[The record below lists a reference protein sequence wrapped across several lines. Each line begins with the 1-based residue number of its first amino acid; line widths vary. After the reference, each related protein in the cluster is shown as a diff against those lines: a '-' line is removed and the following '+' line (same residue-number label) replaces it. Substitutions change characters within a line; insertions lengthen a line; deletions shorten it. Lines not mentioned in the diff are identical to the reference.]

1 MKYTAY
7 GSQQPTVRVSYRGD
21 RACVR
26 LTGDYTPP
34 DPRDE
39 QSSGSWLEVY
49 GEFDAVETPAEADIL
64 ADFDAWWG
72 RCAAWESEEAVPDPA
87 LELIAVRRELSELRE
102 VVDIM
107 LTGGGAT

>member
-1 MKYTAY
+1 MEYTAY
-7 GSQQPTVRVSYRGD
+7 GAQQPAVRVSYRGD

-26 LTGDYTPP
+26 MTGEYAPP
-34 DPRDE
+34 VDE
-39 QSSGSWLEVY
+39 ESSGSWPEAY

>member
-1 MKYTAY
+1 MEYTAY

-26 LTGDYTPP
+26 RTGDYTPP

-49 GEFDAVETPAEADIL
+49 GEFDAIETPSEIDIRVDL
-64 ADFDAWWG
+64 SAWWT
-72 RCAAWESEEAVPDPA
+72 RCAAWEADAGVPVPAIEELTTKVNELQAVIDT
-87 LELIAVRRELSELRE
+87 
-102 VVDIM
+102 M
-107 LTGGGAT
+107 LTGGAT